1 MLVLLF
7 FSFQCTHITDSFNV
21 LTEIFKSHSVIVI
34 FLIKISLHSFTLHR
48 GPYGSVLLRKGK
60 IACTWFFVA
69 GFFFF
74 VSCLFVF
81 FNFLL
86 INTVEYLL
94 FFCLFAATNQH
105 LFIYS

>member
-1 MLVLLF
+1 M
-7 FSFQCTHITDSFNV
+7 
-21 LTEIFKSHSVIVI
+21 IVI
-34 FLIKISLHSFTLHR
+34 FLIKISLHSLTLHK

-69 GFFFF
+69 GFCFFF
-74 VSCLFVF
+74 CLLFVF

-94 FFCLFAATNQH
+94 FLCLFAALTSIF
-105 LFIYS
+105 LFIAENSCLRPIDRNGKLLCPGKSFC

>member
-74 VSCLFVF
+74 CLLFVCVF
-81 FNFLL
+81 QLL
-86 INTVEYLL
+86 AN
-94 FFCLFAATNQH
+94 
-105 LFIYS
+105 